1 LTGVP
6 GWRVMAAQR
15 KGNAGMLT
23 PEELERYARHI
34 VLREVGGPGQQALQ
48 RARVL
53 VLGAGGL
60 GAPVLLYLAA
70 AGVGTL
76 GVVDDDTVSLS
87 NLQRQVIHAT
97 ADVGRPKVDS
107 AAATIARLNPHVKV
121 ETHGVRLTA
130 ANAMELVSR
139 YDLVVDGSDNF
150 STRYLVS
157 DACCLAKKPLVT
169 AAIGTFDA
177 TLTTLRPFEK
187 GKDGTPNPT
196 YRCLFPEPPPAG
208 TVPAC
213 AEAGVLGALAGI
225 AGSLLALEVIREI
238 VGFGDGLTG
247 RLLMIDARSLRFE
260 TLNYAWDP
268 ANPLTGEKPTIR
280 DLSVHTK

>member
-1 LTGVP
+1 
-6 GWRVMAAQR
+6 
-15 KGNAGMLT
+15 MLT

-34 VLREVGGPGQQALQ
+34 VLREVGGPGQQALK

-53 VLGAGGL
+53 VVGAGGL

-76 GVVDDDTVSLS
+76 GVIDDDIVSLS

-97 ADVGRPKVDS
+97 ADIGRSKVDS
-107 AAATIARLNPHVKV
+107 AGAAIARLNPNVAV
-121 ETHGVRLTA
+121 EMHGVRLSP
-130 ANAMELVSR
+130 ANAFDLISR

-157 DACCLAKKPLVT
+157 DACYLARKTLVT
-169 AAIGTFDA
+169 AAVGTFDA
-177 TLTTLRPFEK
+177 TLTTLKPFASSP
-187 GKDGTPNPT
+187 DGTPNPT
-196 YRCLFPEPPPAG
+196 YRCLFPEAPPAG

-213 AEAGVLGALAGI
+213 AEAGILGALAGI
-225 AGSLLALEVIREI
+225 AGSLMALEAIREI
-238 VGFGDGLTG
+238 VGFGDGLVG

-260 TLNYAWDP
+260 TLSYGWDP
-268 ANPLTGEKPTIR
+268 ANPLSGDNASIR
-280 DLSVHTK
+280 DLSVHAT